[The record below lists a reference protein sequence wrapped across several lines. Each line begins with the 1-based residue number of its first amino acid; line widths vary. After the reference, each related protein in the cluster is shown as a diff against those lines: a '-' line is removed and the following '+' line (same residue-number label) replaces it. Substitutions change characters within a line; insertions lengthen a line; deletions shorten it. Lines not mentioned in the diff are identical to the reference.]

1 MKTVCSIN
9 DTRDYLCTVRAQG
22 RSIAFVPTM
31 GNLHDGH
38 LSLVRKAQEL
48 ADECVVSIYVNQL
61 QFGPGEDY
69 GSYPR
74 TLEEDQ
80 ALLAARGVQL
90 VFAPSSREIYPEGA
104 ERHTVVRVDA
114 LDGMH
119 CGKSRPRF
127 FTGIATVVT
136 RLFGIIQPD
145 YAVFGEKD
153 FQQLCVIRKMVNDLM
168 LPVKVVGAPTVRA
181 ENGLA
186 LSSRNGY
193 LSEEGRQTAAT
204 LYQTL
209 GATREAIIAGD
220 RNYDVLRYDAL
231 ARLARAG
238 LTPDYFNI
246 ASRHTLQP
254 ATPADKELVILAA
267 AALDN
272 TRLID
277 NVQIDL

>member
-9 DTRDYLCTVRAQG
+9 DTRDYLCSARAQG
-22 RSIAFVPTM
+22 RSVAFVPTM

-119 CGKSRPRF
+119 CGKSRPGF

-168 LPVKVVGAPTVRA
+168 LPVEVVGAPTVRA

-193 LSEEGRQTAAT
+193 LSEEGKQTAAI

-209 GATREAIIAGD
+209 GAAREAIVAGD
-220 RNYDVLRYDAL
+220 RSYDVLRYDAL

-238 LTPDYFNI
+238 FTPDYFNI
-246 ASRHTLQP
+246 VNRHTLQP
-254 ATPADKELVILAA
+254 ATPADNELVILAA
-267 AALDN
+267 AALGS

-277 NVQIDL
+277 NIQIDL